1 MVRKSKVVKK
11 QEYSDSDE
19 TGSDNDQHGQV
30 ETKEETPK
38 KMKKVKAP
46 KKAPKKKV
54 PKKALKEDKPKKPKT
69 PWMIHMSEFR
79 TENPNMA
86 YKESLKAASITYK
99 AMKANAIAIKEP
111 SADVIDSDDEED
123 DQM

>member
-19 TGSDNDQHGQV
+19 TGSDNDQHEQV

-38 KMKKVKAP
+38 KKAP
-46 KKAPKKKV
+46 KKKAPKKKAPKKKV
-54 PKKALKEDKPKKPKT
+54 PKENEPKKPKT

-79 TENPNMA
+79 AENPEMA
-86 YKESLKAASITYK
+86 YKEALKAASITYK
-99 AMKANAIAIKEP
+99 AKKANAIAVTEP
-111 SADVIDSDDEED
+111 ITDVADSDDEED
-123 DQM
+123 QM